1 MATFTGLSLL
11 ELVEDFAYNNNLIGS
26 EEGLSAAFDE
36 TIAPLVVEQYGADD
50 VIAMSEAF
58 NDWTDSMCTDGQIH
72 AEQYDKYTY
81 IGTYA

>member
-1 MATFTGLSLL
+1 MATFNGITLL
-11 ELVEDFAYNNNLIGS
+11 ELVEEFAYNHNLIDS
-26 EEGLSAAFDE
+26 EQRLSATFDE